1 MSGCLIIPDK
11 ETAKAMRE
19 LFGISEQL
27 EASHEKD
34 HVADPGKM
42 VGDLIGRQEA
52 IDAYITNCPY
62 FSGKNTID
70 RSVYGTHIG
79 ACSLEYH
86 YEKICPSPKCLCAE
100 GLGLKDE

>member
-1 MSGCLIIPDK
+1 MD
-11 ETAKAMRE
+11 
-19 LFGISEQL
+19 
-27 EASHEKD
+27 
-34 HVADPGKM
+34 
-42 VGDLIGRQEA
+42 DLISRRDA

-79 ACSLEYH
+79 SCDLEFH

-100 GLGLKDE
+100 RLGLKNGRSS

>member
-1 MSGCLIIPDK
+1 MRLRTVTVMTETHDK
-11 ETAKAMRE
+11 RTETRAC
-19 LFGISEQL
+19 
-27 EASHEKD
+27 
-34 HVADPGKM
+34 
-42 VGDLIGRQEA
+42 DLISRQAA

-100 GLGLKDE
+100 GLGLKDERLAPGTVERRRA